1 MDVMVMVLMDVDE
14 QPGQLHQHFPVQ
26 SSHDLSVSCI
36 LYFAAILLLLL
47 QGIQLFLGKAEGMCI
62 GSEANEATGPWC
74 APHGAAHAGGLF
86 VGPT

>member
-14 QPGQLHQHFPVQ
+14 QTGQLHQHFPVQ
-26 SSHDLSVSCI
+26 SSQDLSVSCI

-47 QGIQLFLGKAEGMCI
+47 QGIPLFLGKDEGMNI
-62 GSEANEATGPWC
+62 GSEANEATRPWC
-74 APHGAAHAGGLF
+74 VPHGAARAGGLF